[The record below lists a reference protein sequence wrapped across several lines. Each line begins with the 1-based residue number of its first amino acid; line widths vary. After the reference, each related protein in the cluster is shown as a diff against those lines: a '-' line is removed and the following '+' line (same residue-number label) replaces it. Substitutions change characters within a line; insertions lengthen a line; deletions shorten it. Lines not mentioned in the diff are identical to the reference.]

1 MTPVAE
7 FRSHLD
13 EALGTLRAG
22 LPRARVLV
30 ISIPDIKRLWEVG
43 RTSLLARTAW
53 SLFGICQSMLANP
66 TSFAEADVARRDRV
80 QQRVIDYNA
89 ELAAACAAYGP
100 KCRFDGNA
108 VFDFR
113 FSLSQVSGWD
123 YFHPNRAGQIRLAEV
138 SYQAG
143 FNW

>member
-1 MTPVAE
+1 
-7 FRSHLD
+7 
-13 EALGTLRAG
+13 
-22 LPRARVLV
+22 
-30 ISIPDIKRLWEVG
+30 
-43 RTSLLARTAW
+43 
-53 SLFGICQSMLANP
+53 MLANP

-113 FSLSQVSGWD
+113 FTLSNVSGWD